1 MYTDSTVCIFLG
13 AASSTHRAKSLLES
27 SAVADVCFPNR
38 LTEQAA
44 GEYPAS
50 GWSPACFF
58 WEFYSTF
65 LISHRIASQRL
76 HRSGFLS
83 FRFVSFRFLHK
94 NKYTRKEIYFVPPS
108 APPIELI
115 IINTHCTKRLD
126 DRRDPCLSLGRWLL
140 FVIFKERRK
149 PGVSPNL
156 ELPIG

>member
-1 MYTDSTVCIFLG
+1 M
-13 AASSTHRAKSLLES
+13 
-27 SAVADVCFPNR
+27 ADVCFPNR
-38 LTEQAA
+38 LAEQ
-44 GEYPAS
+44 GSIPLLGGPLLVLGILLFS
-50 GWSPACFF
+50 
-58 WEFYSTF
+58 
-65 LISHRIASQRL
+65 SHRISTAASI
-76 HRSGFLS
+76 GC
-83 FRFVSFRFLHK
+83 RFLHK
-94 NKYTRKEIYFVPPS
+94 NPRKEIYFVPPS